1 MLTIFRW
8 FMKSQYFCF
17 FAACLAHSKDN
28 PLPPPGSKLL
38 MFTVTPSYH
47 HPLYLFPCTNAE
59 DTRPL
64 IITHNGASGVYAG
77 CTDLAYKQA
86 IRDGADIMD
95 CNVQMSKDGVVFCMH
110 TADLSSQTTA
120 ATAFVSK
127 SSTVHE
133 IQNKSGIFSFDLSW
147 SEIQTLKRT

>member
-1 MLTIFRW
+1 
-8 FMKSQYFCF
+8 MKSQYFCFF

-28 PLPPPGSKLL
+28 PLPPPGSKL
-38 MFTVTPSYH
+38 FTVTPSFVSLLSSSFVLI
-47 HPLYLFPCTNAE
+47 PRTNVE

-86 IRDGADIMD
+86 IKDGADIID
-95 CNVQMSKDGVVFCMH
+95 CAVQMSKDGVVFCMH
-110 TADLSSQTTA
+110 SADLSSQTTA